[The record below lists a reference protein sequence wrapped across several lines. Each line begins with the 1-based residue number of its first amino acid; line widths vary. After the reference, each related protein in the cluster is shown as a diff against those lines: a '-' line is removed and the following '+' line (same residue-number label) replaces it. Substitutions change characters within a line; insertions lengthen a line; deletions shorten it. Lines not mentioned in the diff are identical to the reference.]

1 MPAKQILI
9 AACTLVM
16 LGGGVANAGPCN
28 TGQTTGMSNGD
39 KAAQEGQRQEH
50 AQPSV
55 AEQPKSAG
63 TTGQSTAGEKG
74 TASSSKMTDTNQAA
88 VPPQGSQSSTKM
100 ADQGC

>member
-9 AACTLVM
+9 AACTLIM
-16 LGGGVANAGPCN
+16 LGGVAYAGPCN
-28 TGQTTGMSNGD
+28 TGQTSG

-55 AEQPKSAG
+55 AEQPRSAG
-63 TTGQSTAGEKG
+63 TIGQSKAGG
-74 TASSSKMTDTNQAA
+74 TPSSKMTDTNRSPA
-88 VPPQGSQSSTKM
+88 VPSQSADTSSKM

>member
-28 TGQTTGMSNGD
+28 TGQTTGMSGGN
-39 KAAQEGQRQEH
+39 KAAQEAQRQEH

-55 AEQPKSAG
+55 AEQPTSAG
-63 TTGQSTAGEKG
+63 KTGQSGGEQ
-74 TASSSKMTDTNQAA
+74 AAVPSSKMTDTDHATIGSA
-88 VPPQGSQSSTKM
+88 QGSEPSSKM